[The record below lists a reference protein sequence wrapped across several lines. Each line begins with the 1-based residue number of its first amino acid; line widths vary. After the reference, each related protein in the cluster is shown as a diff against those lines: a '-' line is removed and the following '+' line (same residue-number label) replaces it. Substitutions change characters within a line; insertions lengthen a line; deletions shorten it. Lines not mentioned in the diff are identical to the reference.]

1 MNDAERRQ
9 TVSQAYANARRLHAL
24 SRDVLDTASIESGEL
39 PYAFQV
45 IDLRP
50 AVQSAVDAI
59 LSPDHELVVASADV
73 DVAVRADPE
82 RIQQVLANMLDNA
95 IKNAP
100 VGSRI
105 DVRVVTSGDD
115 ALVEVS
121 DRGLGLTE
129 DELERSFEKF
139 SRGRHA
145 TVTGTGLGLYICRK
159 IIDAHGGR
167 IWAARRA
174 GGGATVSFTLP
185 LVSATADDATT
196 DDAREPGET
205 TPVSGPSGH

>member
-1 MNDAERRQ
+1 
-9 TVSQAYANARRLHAL
+9 
-24 SRDVLDTASIESGEL
+24 SIESGEL

-50 AVQSAVDAI
+50 AVQSAVDAV
-59 LSPDHELVVASADV
+59 LTPDHEVVVASVEV

-95 IKNAP
+95 LKNAP

-105 DVRVVTSGDD
+105 DARVGVSGDD

-121 DRGLGLTE
+121 DRGLGLSE
-129 DELERSFEKF
+129 DELEKSFEKF
-139 SRGRHA
+139 SRGRHT

-185 LVSATADDATT
+185 MVSSTKDDATT
-196 DDAREPGET
+196 DDGTEPAASA
-205 TPVSGPSGH
+205 PVSEPSGN